1 MVNLMYVFL
10 TSFFFKLEK
19 KRVATKEGMSTLAIR
34 EGYEIEICL

>member
-10 TSFFFKLEK
+10 TSFFLKLEK
-19 KRVATKEGMSTLAIR
+19 KIVDTKEEMSILAIG